1 MNAQTTPK
9 VAFATEMGRALELA
23 AKGPVTGG
31 NPRVGCVLLDSAG
44 VILAEGW
51 HEGSGTP
58 HAEVMAM
65 ANAHAAGIST
75 EGLTAVVTLEPCA
88 HTGKTGPCATAL
100 VEAGIARV
108 VFSVDDPG
116 VNSRGGAQLL
126 ESAGI
131 EVVRGVMNQEG
142 LALIERWHHAV
153 SHGRPWVTL
162 KWAMSWDGR
171 AAAADGTSQWIT
183 GPATREKVHQDRS
196 EHDAIVVGTNTVLV
210 DDPSLTARTS
220 SGDLRGHQPLAVL
233 AGNTEIPQDAKVR
246 SHPGG
251 FHPVPGHSPRALLDN
266 LFAQGIRSVYVEGGP
281 TIASAFIEAGVVD
294 EIHITVGPLLIGGPM
309 TAVRDLGIG
318 TMSEAIRLDIRDIT
332 PLGDDVVVTARPR
345 NGK

>member
-1 MNAQTTPK
+1 MNAKTTPT
-9 VAFATEMGRALELA
+9 VAWATAMGRALELA
-23 AKGPVTGG
+23 TKSPLTGG
-31 NPRVGCVLLDSAG
+31 NPRVGCVLLDDSGA
-44 VILAEGW
+44 ICAEGW

-65 ANAHAAGIST
+65 ANARAAGIQT
-75 EGLTAVVTLEPCA
+75 KGLTAVVTLEPCA
-88 HTGKTGPCATAL
+88 HTGKTGPCAHAL
-100 VEAGIARV
+100 VDAGIARV

-116 VNSRGGAQLL
+116 VESRGGAEIL
-126 ESAGI
+126 EKAGI
-131 EVVRGVMNQEG
+131 EVVRGVMNDEG

-210 DDPSLTARTS
+210 DDPSLTARTPD
-220 SGDLRGHQPLAVL
+220 GDLYDHQPRAIVV
-233 AGNTEIPQDAKVR
+233 GNTDVPEGATVR

-251 FHPVPGHSPRALLDN
+251 FRHVPGHNPLALLDA
-266 LFAQGIRSVYVEGGP
+266 LFADGIRSVYVEGGP
-281 TIASAFIEAGVVD
+281 TVASAFIEARVVD
-294 EIHITVGPLLIGGPM
+294 EIHITAGPLLIGGPT
-309 TAVRDLGIG
+309 TAIG
-318 TMSEAIRLDIRDIT
+318 DIGVATMAEAVTLDIRDIAR
-332 PLGDDVVVTARPR
+332 LGDDVVVTARPR
-345 NGK
+345 NRK

>member
-1 MNAQTTPK
+1 MNATNTPT
-9 VAFATEMGRALELA
+9 VALATAMARALELA
-23 AKGPVTGG
+23 TKGPMTGG
-31 NPRVGCVLLDSAG
+31 NPRVGCVLLDSTGA
-44 VILAEGW
+44 ICAEGW

-65 ANAHAAGIST
+65 ANARAAGIST
-75 EGLTAVVTLEPCA
+75 QGLTAVVTLEPCA
-88 HTGKTGPCATAL
+88 HTGKTGPCAEAL

-116 VNSRGGAQLL
+116 VDSSGGAQVL
-126 ESAGI
+126 EGAGI

-142 LALIERWHHAV
+142 VALIERWHHSV
-153 SHGRPWVTL
+153 SSGRPWVTL

-196 EHDAIVVGTNTVLV
+196 EHGAIVVGTNTVLV

-220 SGDLRGHQPLAVL
+220 SGDLHDHQPLAVV
-233 AGNTEIPQDAKVR
+233 AGNTEVPQGAKIR

-251 FHPVPGHSPRALLDN
+251 FRHVPGHDPHAVLAQLLSE
-266 LFAQGIRSVYVEGGP
+266 GIRSVYVEGGP
-281 TIASAFIEAGVVD
+281 TLASAFITAGVVD
-294 EIHITVGPLLIGGPM
+294 EIHITVGPMLIGGPM
-309 TAVRDLGIG
+309 MAVRDLGVS
-318 TMSEAIRLDIRDIT
+318 TMSEVIGLDIRDIT
-332 PLGDDVVVTARPR
+332 RLGDDVVVTARPR
-345 NGK
+345 SGK

>member
-1 MNAQTTPK
+1 MNAKTTPS
-9 VAFATEMGRALELA
+9 VAWATAMGRALELA
-23 AKGPVTGG
+23 AKGPLTGG
-31 NPRVGCVLLDSAG
+31 NPRVGCVLLDGAG

-116 VNSRGGAQLL
+116 VESRGGAQLL

-131 EVVRGVMNQEG
+131 EVVRGVMNAEG
-142 LALIERWHHAV
+142 LALIERWYHAL
-153 SHGRPWVTL
+153 SQERPWVTL

-210 DDPSLTARTS
+210 DDPSLSARTS
-220 SGDLRGHQPLAVL
+220 SGDLYRNQPLAVV
-233 AGNTEIPQDAKVR
+233 AGNTEIPQDAKIR

-251 FHPVPGHSPRALLDN
+251 FRPVPGHSPRALLGE
-266 LFAQGIRSVYVEGGP
+266 LFAEGIRSVYVEGGP
-281 TIASAFIEAGVVD
+281 TLASAFIEAGVVD
-294 EIHITVGPLLIGGPM
+294 QIDITIGPMLIGGPN
-309 TAVRDLGIG
+309 TAVGDLGVN
-318 TMSEAIRLDIRDIT
+318 TMSEAMGLDIRDIT
-332 PLGDDVVVTARPR
+332 RLGDDVVVTARPR
-345 NGK
+345 SGK